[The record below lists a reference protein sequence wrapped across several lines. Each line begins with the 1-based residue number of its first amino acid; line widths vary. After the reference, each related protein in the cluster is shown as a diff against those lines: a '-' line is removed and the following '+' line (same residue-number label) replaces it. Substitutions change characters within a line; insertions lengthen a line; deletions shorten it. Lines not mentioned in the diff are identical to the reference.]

1 MEEEPELDDDEL
13 DEHLEDVESEE
24 EQTKLKMPE
33 NLAKDGSDIEDYDDE
48 GLNFDGMDEE
58 GEADKND
65 EVSEKDNGSAEN
77 DVFAMAREN
86 NETAYANEELVDKIA
101 KIEDEM
107 MGNKKWQMKGEV
119 RAKQRDKNSLL
130 EEYVDFDVASKL
142 PPKVTQEMTNTIE
155 QMIK

>member
-58 GEADKND
+58 GEADKEG
-65 EVSEKDNGSAEN
+65 EVSE
-77 DVFAMAREN
+77 
-86 NETAYANEELVDKIA
+86 
-101 KIEDEM
+101 
-107 MGNKKWQMKGEV
+107 
-119 RAKQRDKNSLL
+119 
-130 EEYVDFDVASKL
+130 
-142 PPKVTQEMTNTIE
+142 
-155 QMIK
+155 